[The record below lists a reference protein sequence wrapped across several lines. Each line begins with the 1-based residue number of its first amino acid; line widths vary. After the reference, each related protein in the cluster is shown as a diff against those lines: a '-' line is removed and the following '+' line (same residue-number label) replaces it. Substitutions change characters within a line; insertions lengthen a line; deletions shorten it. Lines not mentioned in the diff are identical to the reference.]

1 MPRASR
7 NGTRV
12 TVVSSFW
19 FALAALGFL
28 FLSPVDPAAQQSSL
42 QPLPTPSISAG
53 SASASA
59 SSSQNA
65 PEMTSQESAVTFQV
79 NVRLVEVRVVVRDA
93 KGKAVGT
100 LHKEDFKLFD
110 NGKPQVVTKFSVEQP
125 GLQVAQ
131 EEKTLEAPAAAAPSE
146 ATSATPNVP
155 ERYVAYLFDD
165 VHIEYPDLIRVS
177 QAADKNLD
185 TLQPTDRAAI
195 YTISGQG
202 GQEFTDDHAKLREA
216 LQRLTPHP
224 FWARE
229 DCPRSLTYYMADAI
243 ENRDDPQA
251 KQVVFQDIW
260 KCRYNEDPTAA
271 KAAADDTRIDA
282 RRALAV
288 GDAETNLAL
297 ASITNVVRR
306 MLAAPGQR
314 TIVLASPGFITP
326 TRDYDVSSIIDRAV
340 HANIIINTLDARGL
354 YTIIPGGDASESGP
368 PNALIA
374 GVASMYQSAS
384 ASANADVL
392 SDFAH
397 GTGGYFFQNSND
409 LDAGFTKLASPPEF
423 YYILGFS
430 PQNLK
435 SDGHFHKLKVT
446 LNESRGFFIQ
456 ARKGYFAP
464 KESADPEKDKKQEIQ
479 DALFSREEM
488 RDLPVDLHTQFF
500 KPSDEQAKLTVLA
513 HIDVRHLR
521 FQKADGRNNNNLTI
535 VSGVFDG
542 NGNFVTAN
550 EKVIQMRLKDETL
563 ASKLG
568 SGVSV
573 KSDFDLKPGS
583 YLVRLVVRDEH
594 GQLAAE
600 SGAVRIP

>member
-1 MPRASR
+1 V
-7 NGTRV
+7 V
-12 TVVSSFW
+12 TVLWV
-19 FALAALGFL
+19 ALAAAFFGFPPL
-28 FLSPVDPAAQQSSL
+28 ADPAAQTSS
-42 QPLPTPSISAG
+42 QPSSTQPSSAV
-53 SASASA
+53 SASASTA
-59 SSSQNA
+59 PQQNA
-65 PEMTSQESAVTFQV
+65 PEMTSQESVATFQV

-110 NGKPQVVTKFSVEQP
+110 NGKPQVVTKFSVEEP

-131 EEKTLEAPAAAAPSE
+131 EQKTSEAPAAPSE

-165 VHIEYPDLIRVS
+165 VHMKYPDLIRVS
-177 QAADKNLD
+177 QAAEKNID
-185 TLQPTDRAAI
+185 TLRSTDRAAVF
-195 YTISGQG
+195 TISGQG

-216 LQRLTPHP
+216 MRHLTPHP
-224 FWARE
+224 ISE
-229 DCPRSLTYYMADAI
+229 PNECPRSLTYYVADAI
-243 ENRDDPQA
+243 ENRNDPQA
-251 KQVVFQDIW
+251 FEVVFEDIW
-260 KCRYNEDPTAA
+260 QCRYNQDSASR
-271 KAAADDTRIDA
+271 KAAADDTRIAA
-282 RRALAV
+282 RLALAV
-288 GDAETNLAL
+288 GDAETNLTL

-326 TRDYDVSSIIDRAV
+326 TRDYDIYSIIDRATHGNV
-340 HANIIINTLDARGL
+340 IINTLDARGL
-354 YTIIPGGDASESGP
+354 YTVVPGGDASESGP
-368 PNALIA
+368 PNAFIA
-374 GVASMYQSAS
+374 GVASLYQLAS

-409 LDAGFTKLASPPEF
+409 LDAGFTKLASPPE
-423 YYILGFS
+423 YYYVLGFS

-446 LNESRGFFIQ
+446 LNELRGFSIQ

-464 KESADPEKDKKQEIQ
+464 KESADAEKESKQEIQ
-479 DALFSREEM
+479 DALFSQEEM
-488 RDLPVDLHTQFF
+488 HDLPVDLHTQFF
-500 KPSDEQAKLTVLA
+500 KSSEQQAKLTVLA
-513 HIDVRHLR
+513 HIDVKQLHFR
-521 FQKADGRNNNNLTI
+521 KADGRNNDNLTI
-535 VSGVFDG
+535 VSGIFDG

-568 SGVSV
+568 SGVNV
-573 KSDFDLKPGS
+573 KADFDLKPGS
-583 YLVRLVVRDEH
+583 YLVRLVVRDER
-594 GQLAAE
+594 GEIAAE